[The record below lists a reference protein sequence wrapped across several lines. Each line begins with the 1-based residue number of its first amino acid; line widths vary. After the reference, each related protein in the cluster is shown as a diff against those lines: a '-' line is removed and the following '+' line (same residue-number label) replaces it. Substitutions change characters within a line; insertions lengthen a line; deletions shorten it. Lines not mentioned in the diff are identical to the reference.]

1 MKCVRWTPA
10 RVPTR
15 RNFWHDPF
23 VDLFEHL
30 ATDNRDTGLKV
41 DLAQRDDNYVIS
53 AELPGVQAED
63 LNVSVEN
70 DTLTISAEKRDEY
83 EGKESGVYSRERS
96 FGRVSRSF
104 QLGNQVDAE
113 KIDAEYKN
121 GVLTLTLPKAEQA
134 KPREVKVKVKNAK

>member
-1 MKCVRWTPA
+1 MKLVRWTPV

-15 RNFWHDPF
+15 RNFWQDPF

-30 ATDNRDTGLKV
+30 ATDNRDTGRKV

-83 EGKESGVYSRERS
+83 EGKEGGVYSRERS

-121 GVLTLTLPKAEQA
+121 GVLTLTLPKVEQA